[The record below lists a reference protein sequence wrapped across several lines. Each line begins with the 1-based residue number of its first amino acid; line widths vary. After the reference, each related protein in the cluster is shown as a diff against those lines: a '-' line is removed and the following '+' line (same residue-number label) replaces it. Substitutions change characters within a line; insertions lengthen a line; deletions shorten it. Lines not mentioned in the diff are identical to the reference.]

1 MKKLVIAAILLA
13 GFTATAGTSVFT
25 NTHIAVFQEKQYKKI
40 EVSQVSKEAMNNINK
55 NYGAYTV
62 KEAYRA
68 DDGEYKL
75 VLTKDGVD
83 LTATFTKEGNLIKIY

>member
-1 MKKLVIAAILLA
+1 MRKLIITAILLA
-13 GFTATAGTSVFT
+13 GFTATAGISVSPDKG
-25 NTHIAVFQEKQYKKI
+25 IAVFQEKQYKKI
-40 EVSQVSKEAMNNINK
+40 EVSQVSKEAMDNINR
-55 NYGAYTV
+55 NYGAYTI

-75 VLTKDGVD
+75 VLTKEGVD

>member
-1 MKKLVIAAILLA
+1 MRKLIITAILLV
-13 GFTATAGTSVFT
+13 GFTATAGISVSPDT
-25 NTHIAVFQEKQYKKI
+25 GIAVFLEKQYKKI
-40 EVSQVSKEAMNNINK
+40 EVSQVSKEAMDNINK
-55 NYGAYTV
+55 NYGAYTI

>member
-1 MKKLVIAAILLA
+1 MRKLIITAILLV
-13 GFTATAGTSVFT
+13 GFTATAGISVSPDT
-25 NTHIAVFQEKQYKKI
+25 GIAVFQEKQYKKI
-40 EVSQVSKEAMNNINK
+40 EVSQVSKEAMDNINK
-55 NYGAYTV
+55 NYGAYTI

>member
-1 MKKLVIAAILLA
+1 MKKLFFTVLFMA
-13 GFTATAGTSVFT
+13 GFMATATTTISQNNIIT
-25 NTHIAVFQEKQYKKI
+25 VFQEKQYIKI
-40 EVSQVSKEAMNNINK
+40 DVSEVSKEAMDNIRK
-55 NYGAYTV
+55 NYGAYTI

-68 DDGEYKL
+68 NDGEYKL